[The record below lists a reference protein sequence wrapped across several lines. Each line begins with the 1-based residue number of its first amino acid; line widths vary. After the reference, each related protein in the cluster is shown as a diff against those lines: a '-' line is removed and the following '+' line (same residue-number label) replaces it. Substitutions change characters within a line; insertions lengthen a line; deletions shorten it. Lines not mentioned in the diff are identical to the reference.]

1 MFMVD
6 KNTLPR
12 YWYAGVTYIEERIG
26 EPLGNEGEFDTQDQ
40 AMKYAAS
47 QTNHRRLKE
56 YNTLADRYSRLQIR
70 IFALRALWNDKVR
83 AGLARHRDKVAAAQ
97 QQLLASPHIEVR
109 TLPDQIPVKGTR
121 LEIGSTVY
129 VIDSY
134 SLTFQASEVQ
144 SETVYYYSFHP
155 EGVAAYYALDHGSVK
170 STLESGFSN
179 LEFYIDRDTAVARIH
194 ALWRAR
200 IAEIETQMKTLQ

>member
-26 EPLGNEGEFDTQDQ
+26 EPLGNEGEFDAQAH
-40 AMKYAAS
+40 AMKYAAA

-56 YNTLADRYSRLQIR
+56 YNTLADRYSRLQIC
-70 IFALRALWNDKVR
+70 IFTLRALWNDKVR

-97 QQLLASPHIEVR
+97 QQLQAAPNIEVR
-109 TLPDQIPVKGTR
+109 TLPDQIPVRGDR
-121 LEIGSTVY
+121 LAIGSTVY
-129 VIDSY
+129 MVDSY
-134 SLTFQASEVQ
+134 NLTLRESKVQ

-179 LEFYIDRDTAVARIH
+179 IEFYLDRDMAVARVH
-194 ALWRAR
+194 GLWAAR
-200 IAEIETQMKTLQ
+200 IAEIETQMKALQ